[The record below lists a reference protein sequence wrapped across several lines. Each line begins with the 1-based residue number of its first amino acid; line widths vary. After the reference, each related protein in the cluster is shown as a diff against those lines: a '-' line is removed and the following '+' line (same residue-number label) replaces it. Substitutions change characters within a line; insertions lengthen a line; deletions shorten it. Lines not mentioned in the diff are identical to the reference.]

1 MAKFG
6 GASVYDPTYEFEGW
20 SGGKDT
26 LDDLSRSFTREEIFD
41 KLYDYLG
48 ENGLLDDEENID
60 ETELND
66 TLWFDRDNIYEYFG
80 LDENGDPKEDDEDE
94 GDEDDEDE
102 ETEDSADRRIKRKYK
117 DNSPAYSLNPEYEGR
132 KSYYGKA
139 IVETD
144 NHGTSTLYSY
154 NTKVAEIKDN
164 EVTLFPAWN
173 KSTTTLRHVKEFLKQ
188 NGFKADSMAQMKRDY
203 KEREL

>member
-6 GASVYDPTYEFEGW
+6 VVSVYDPTYEFEGW

-26 LDDLSRSFTREEIFD
+26 LNDLIKAYDDREEVFD

-80 LDENGDPKEDDEDE
+80 LDENGNPKEDDEDE
-94 GDEDDEDE
+94 GDDEE
-102 ETEDSADRRIKRKYK
+102 ETEDSADRRLKRNH
-117 DNSPAYSLNPEYEGR
+117 DSIRR
-132 KSYYGKA
+132 KP
-139 IVETD
+139 VVQPRRD
-144 NHGTSTLYSY
+144 
-154 NTKVAEIKDN
+154 
-164 EVTLFPAWN
+164 
-173 KSTTTLRHVKEFLKQ
+173 
-188 NGFKADSMAQMKRDY
+188 FKKR
-203 KEREL
+203 RL